1 MKKRWNII
9 AILLII
15 IFAIGITEKTLQNDT
30 YYYIAVGKQIVENGI
45 DMKDHFSIH
54 EDLKYVYPH
63 WAFDVFT
70 YIVYSIGEFDGI
82 YIMTILFMALLGV
95 TLYLLLVKQKHSKII
110 SLFSALSVM
119 LMMTPFISARSQSL
133 SYILFIMEIY
143 AIEKFLENKKKKY
156 IILLFI
162 IGIIIAN
169 MHVAVWWMFFI
180 LFLPYI
186 GEYIITFLS
195 LEESKKR
202 KLKRYTD
209 KINKIKR
216 GDYSRRTVE
225 KYEEEIENIK
235 EYLERKKS
243 DPIREPYKIKAER
256 NNNVKALI
264 RSYDFMS
271 CHRNVYTYWRYTI
284 YVLN

>member
-143 AIEKFLENKKKKY
+143 AIEKFLENKNAKDS
-156 IILLFI
+156 I
-162 IGIIIAN
+162 
-169 MHVAVWWMFFI
+169 
-180 LFLPYI
+180 
-186 GEYIITFLS
+186 
-195 LEESKKR
+195 
-202 KLKRYTD
+202 
-209 KINKIKR
+209 
-216 GDYSRRTVE
+216 
-225 KYEEEIENIK
+225 
-235 EYLERKKS
+235 
-243 DPIREPYKIKAER
+243 
-256 NNNVKALI
+256 
-264 RSYDFMS
+264 
-271 CHRNVYTYWRYTI
+271 
-284 YVLN
+284 